1 MSKNNLPDGI
11 EMTFAEIGKE
21 IGLSRMGAQH
31 VYKQAI
37 KKLHDSDRLREFAD
51 VVTRKSLN
59 EKPH

>member
-37 KKLHDSDRLREFAD
+37 KKLQKDNRLREFAD
-51 VVTRKSLN
+51 AVKEKKS
-59 EKPH
+59 

>member
-37 KKLHDSDRLREFAD
+37 KKLATDNRLREFAE
-51 VVTRKSLN
+51 VVKEKKS
-59 EKPH
+59 

>member
-11 EMTFAEIGKE
+11 EMSFAEIGKE

-37 KKLHDSDRLREFAD
+37 KKLHESDRLREFTD
-51 VVTRKSLN
+51 VVKEKKS
-59 EKPH
+59 

>member
-1 MSKNNLPDGI
+1 MGKNNLPDGI

-37 KKLHDSDRLREFAD
+37 KKLQKDNRLREFAE
-51 VVTRKSLN
+51 VVKEKKS
-59 EKPH
+59 

>member
-11 EMTFAEIGKE
+11 EMTFADIGKE

-37 KKLHDSDRLREFAD
+37 KKLQEDNRLREFAD
-51 VVTRKSLN
+51 VVKEKKS
-59 EKPH
+59 